1 MTDLKSMFSSGL
13 TTLASCN
20 YDVKGAVCGEKTM
33 HILCIGHGGGS
44 LPLFLASNIQGKG
57 LAFLSPADPSVAFS
71 LLAIQFQKK

>member
-1 MTDLKSMFSSGL
+1 MISSGL

-20 YDVKGAVCGEKTM
+20 YDIMGAVCGEKTM

-57 LAFLSPADPSVAFS
+57 LAFHMCRSF
-71 LLAIQFQKK
+71 LLHSIYLPLNF